1 MVVSGVENQYKEYLA
16 QKNSRWEVGNSILY
30 QMCEENPLHN
40 NADVLIGKIWLIG
53 RSYAA
58 AIERRK
64 NADDYQ
70 GDDFYYDA
78 VAPKMLEI
86 GDELDSRIESL
97 KNNANV
103 ISDCVPEILTTHK
116 FLMDAFTELTGLEK
130 RSLAS
135 KYLHFHCPN
144 KFFIYDSRA
153 RAAIGKIVKKPNKK
167 ILIEIAEYD
176 AEYGD
181 FVCRMLE
188 LQKCLDER
196 LGVYE
201 NPRSIDSF
209 LLSKT
214 MACYGAKHQIYYSAD
229 PCC

>member
-1 MVVSGVENQYKEYLA
+1 MVVSGVEKQYKEYLK
-16 QKNSRWEVGNSILY
+16 QKNSRWEFGNSILY
-30 QMCEENPLHN
+30 QMCEDNPLHN
-40 NADVLIGKIWLIG
+40 DSDVVIGKIWLIG

-64 NADDYQ
+64 IADDYQ

-86 GDELDSRIESL
+86 GKELDSRIESL
-97 KNNANV
+97 KNNSGIIA
-103 ISDCVPEILTTHK
+103 DCIPEILSTHK
-116 FLMDAFTELTGLEK
+116 YLMDAFMDLTGLEK

-135 KYLHFHCPN
+135 KYLHFHCPE

-153 RAAIGKIVKKPNKK
+153 RAAIGKIVKRPNKK
-167 ILIEIAEYD
+167 ILLGIDDHD

-188 LQKCLDER
+188 LQEYLDEK

-201 NPRSIDSF
+201 KPRAIDSF
-209 LLSKT
+209 LLSE
-214 MACYGAKHQIYYSAD
+214 AK
-229 PCC
+229 